1 MLPTSVLH
9 PEIGFSTS
17 VLQKSRWN
25 PMVFTTSHAFLASWE
40 AGPPTSEKP
49 VKFTKAST
57 TPSPLELAKYSWWRG
72 VVKNQW
78 ALWDI
83 YYISYI
89 IYILNVYV
97 YIYICIYVDIY
108 IYTHTYIYIYSIYM
122 CIYIYNVLK
131 GISLNIWWDIMGW
144 IMRSTGR
151 SWNISSDNLTVC
163 HGKSQCS
170 MGIYSVAML
179 NNQRVHVLYILCRI
193 TCL

>member
-1 MLPTSVLH
+1 MHDLFKNRGSTTFYPPSFPPENGYPPVILGFAPFPVGCSGSTESRWKKARRWGGFYLSIYIYIIIYLRKPHLKLLPTSVLH

-25 PMVFTTSHAFLASWE
+25 PMVLTTSHAFLASWE

-89 IYILNVYV
+89 IYI
-97 YIYICIYVDIY
+97 
-108 IYTHTYIYIYSIYM
+108 H
-122 CIYIYNVLK
+122 
-131 GISLNIWWDIMGW
+131 
-144 IMRSTGR
+144 
-151 SWNISSDNLTVC
+151 
-163 HGKSQCS
+163 
-170 MGIYSVAML
+170 
-179 NNQRVHVLYILCRI
+179 
-193 TCL
+193 